1 VTTAGADLLSSFFK
15 SEDKEKRSDD
25 DDVSIQDTFTR
36 LAA

>member
-25 DDVSIQDTFTR
+25 DDSIQDTFTR